1 MDDDAFHGRDRRGC
15 RGEAGCEVSP
25 GEGRGGDLGRWSG
38 AEGCSGEGAGHQIRA
53 GRKGGEGVG
62 AGGAAVQPPSPG
74 PYPGTDDAG
83 GKRADTP
90 GGRGG
95 FRRHLDR
102 DWSGPPIPRQRRGRL
117 SSRYEKKDSDL
128 LSARRR
134 GPLYGGGGEIP
145 GTLRSR
151 CGLSR
156 LEPTQGEGSTSV
168 PGENRPRLSRLLE
181 VGAPSAL
188 GRQEGVLLLD
198 RQAEEEH
205 TRCRRK
211 R

>member
-25 GEGRGGDLGRWSG
+25 GEGRGGDVGRWSG

-62 AGGAAVQPPSPG
+62 AGGAPVYPPPPG

-83 GKRADTP
+83 GKRTDTP

-117 SSRYEKKDSDL
+117 SRRDEKKDSDL

-145 GTLRSR
+145 GTLPSN
-151 CGLSR
+151 CGLPP
-156 LEPTQGEGSTSV
+156 LEPPHGEGATSLRRK
-168 PGENRPRLSRLLE
+168 NRPRLSSLME
-181 VGAPSAL
+181 VRAPPAL

-198 RQAEEEH
+198 IHAEAD
-205 TRCRRK
+205 
-211 R
+211 